1 VAGRKRAAVLVAF
14 AALFAV
20 ALTVGVS
27 TAATKKV
34 VVVRGKGFTL
44 TAWSAHNE
52 LCFKLKAGKPSSSQ
66 CAEKLVTLPG
76 RVNFTEFA
84 YKPRNASYVG
94 GASTKK
100 IVKVVASFADGK
112 TLTMKTKRVRAYRGK
127 FRKTVRFWAGKRT
140 GTAPLRSIVG
150 KSARGA
156 TVEQETLPAPAPLP
170 SPQPPPCGC
179 GPPRAAIVCPL
190 QRPMCE

>member
-1 VAGRKRAAVLVAF
+1 MLVAV
-14 AALFAV
+14 AALFGV

-27 TAATKKV
+27 AAAVKKV

-44 TAWSAHNE
+44 TAWSPKGE
-52 LCFKLKAGKPSSSQ
+52 LCFRLKAGKPSSSQ
-66 CAEKLVTLPG
+66 CAEKLVTSPG

-84 YKPRNASYVG
+84 YKPRNTSYVG
-94 GASTKK
+94 GASIKR
-100 IVKVVASFADGK
+100 IVTVVAGFTDGK
-112 TLTMKTKRVRAYRGK
+112 TLTMKTKRVRAYHGK
-127 FRKTVRFWAGKRT
+127 FRKTVRFWAGKRR
-140 GTAPLRSIVG
+140 GTAKLRSIVG
-150 KSARGA
+150 KDARGA

-170 SPQPPPCGC
+170 PPQPPPCGC